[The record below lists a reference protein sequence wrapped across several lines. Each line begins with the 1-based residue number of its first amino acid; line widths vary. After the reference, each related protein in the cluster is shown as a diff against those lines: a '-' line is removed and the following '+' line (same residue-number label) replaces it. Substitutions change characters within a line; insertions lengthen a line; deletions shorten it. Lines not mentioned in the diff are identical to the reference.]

1 MKTTILPAVLYG
13 TLMAEHRL
21 RVFEDKM
28 LRKISRPQRKKL
40 TAD

>member
-1 MKTTILPAVLYG
+1 MGHDTSL

-28 LRKISRPQRKKL
+28 LRKIFWPKKKKL
-40 TAD
+40 TGD